1 MKKKKGEIMFN
12 QTVQKIYL
20 LGTGC
25 QSLSYVIF
33 SDEFNLTVHGRL
45 AQCIKDIHHW
55 NMLKEIY
62 LSRVGEL
69 NERTYITGTC

>member
-1 MKKKKGEIMFN
+1 
-12 QTVQKIYL
+12 
-20 LGTGC
+20 
-25 QSLSYVIF
+25 VIF
-33 SDEFNLTVHGRL
+33 SDEFNLTVHGSL